1 MRTRIGWMGFGLG
14 IVFSAVFLLVFGQK
28 AISIDELKQ
37 IAATQGW
44 VVLSKEEFQRMQAQ
58 VPLKDQPQAT
68 PNTSKEKQSGQ
79 PAISAP
85 TGQKQPEKKPDTA
98 PTANSEKKKL
108 ASEHDKEA
116 TKASP
121 SATEKQKMNESSKEK
136 KKTEQSTEKSDKKTK
151 ENEKE
156 SNKTTQPAKGSSAT
170 TQQQAKDVSKQN
182 HSSKENSEPSTST
195 TGEKEPAKK
204 QGQSIEQT
212 TNNKPGAEQKD
223 TSGITQPV
231 PPTPPEPPKT
241 PVAESLS
248 EHK

>member
-68 PNTSKEKQSGQ
+68 PNTSKEKQNGQ

-85 TGQKQPEKKPDTA
+85 AGQKQPEKKPDTA

-121 SATEKQKMNESSKEK
+121 KMNESSKEK
-136 KKTEQSTEKSDKKTK
+136 KKTEQSTDKSDKKTK

-204 QGQSIEQT
+204 QEQSIEQT

-241 PVAESLS
+241 PVADSLS